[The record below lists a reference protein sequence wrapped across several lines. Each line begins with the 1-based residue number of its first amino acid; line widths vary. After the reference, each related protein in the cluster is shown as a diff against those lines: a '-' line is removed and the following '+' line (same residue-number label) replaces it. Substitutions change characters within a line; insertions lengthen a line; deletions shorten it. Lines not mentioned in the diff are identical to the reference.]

1 MKKRENQI
9 PRLLQ
14 ERGWTI
20 YRLAQEMRVQHNQI
34 APIVR
39 SLSIPD
45 RVTYKSLRAFAEA
58 FGVTVDDL
66 EK

>member
-1 MKKRENQI
+1 MEKRVNQI
-9 PRLLQ
+9 PLLLQ

-39 SLSIPD
+39 ALSIPD
-45 RVTYKSLRAFAEA
+45 KVTYKSLRAFAEA
-58 FGVTVDDL
+58 LGVTINDL